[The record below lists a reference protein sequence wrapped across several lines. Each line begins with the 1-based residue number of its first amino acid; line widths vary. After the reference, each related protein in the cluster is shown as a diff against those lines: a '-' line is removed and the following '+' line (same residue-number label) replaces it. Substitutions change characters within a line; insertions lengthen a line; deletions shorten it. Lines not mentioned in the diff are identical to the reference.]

1 MSRNRAYEEVVE
13 RCQRSVYTYAFYF
26 LGDRESVEDLT
37 QEVFLKLWRH
47 WGEIDLDR
55 VEAWLIRV
63 TRNACY
69 DALRQRRTVRRH
81 VAGVPEGV
89 LESRPDEGPGPGE
102 RAEATDVRRLF
113 RGALR
118 ELREPL
124 RSAIILREVLGLK
137 YQEVADALEIPLNT
151 VRVYL
156 YRGRRRLREEL
167 KGAYAG
173 ER

>member
-1 MSRNRAYEEVVE
+1 
-13 RCQRSVYTYAFYF
+13 
-26 LGDRESVEDLT
+26 
-37 QEVFLKLWRH
+37 
-47 WGEIDLDR
+47 
-55 VEAWLIRV
+55 
-63 TRNACY
+63 
-69 DALRQRRTVRRH
+69 
-81 VAGVPEGV
+81 V

-156 YRGRRRLREEL
+156 HRGRRRLREEL
-167 KGAYAG
+167 TGAYAG